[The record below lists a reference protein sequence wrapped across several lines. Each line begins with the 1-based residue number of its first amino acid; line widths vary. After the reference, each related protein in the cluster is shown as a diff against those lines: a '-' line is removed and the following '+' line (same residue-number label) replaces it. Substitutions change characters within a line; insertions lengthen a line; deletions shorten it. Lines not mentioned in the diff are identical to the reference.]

1 MTEFHAYAPGLHSGG
16 QPSPDDLARLRDI
29 GVGSVISLRAP
40 AEDVGYD
47 ECAEATRV
55 GLEWHSLP
63 ITGDDDL
70 MPATIERFGSL
81 LDAARAHGN
90 DVLIHCAS
98 GNRVG
103 ALVALDAARRGES
116 SANALALGRAAGLV
130 GLEPAVVARLE
141 SNR

>member
-1 MTEFHAYAPGLHSGG
+1 MSEFHAYAPGLHSGG
-16 QPSPDDLARLRDI
+16 QPSPDELARLRDI

-47 ECAEATRV
+47 ECAEAARL
-55 GLEWHSLP
+55 GLFWDSLP

-70 MPATIERFGSL
+70 GPVNVERFGAL
-81 LDAARAHGN
+81 VDAARVRGK
-90 DVLIHCAS
+90 DLLIHCAS

-103 ALVALDAARRGES
+103 ALVALDAARRGEA
-116 SANALALGRAAGLV
+116 SARALALGRAAGLD

-141 SNR
+141 QTR